1 MGTLVAVRFNP
12 VLKQFYER
20 LRQKGKPAKV
30 ALTACMHKLLII
42 LNAMVKS
49 QTYWLAQALR

>member
-1 MGTLVAVRFNP
+1 MGTLAAVRFNP

-20 LRQKGKPAKV
+20 LRHKGKPAKV

-42 LNAMVKS
+42 LNAMVKNHTPWLS
-49 QTYWLAQALR
+49 QAI